1 MGMAEMRIT
10 CYGVTTIKWR
20 ASSVTCPI
28 GLSLSFEKIMCCN
41 KWHIMKVRRRISVL
55 VLVPFGLERA
65 KHYLYL
71 CHNTFKMHTRS
82 SLYIFSLLQQH
93 HHLLLH
99 QWVVCITMYMCAQTC
114 WRGYHLPVCSPCV
127 LRYHLYT
134 KCFCKVIMS
143 LHKWIQ
149 FSPISLLVAYSCMGD
164 NALLK
169 K

>member
-1 MGMAEMRIT
+1 MYCQEDYINALQQWKANMGMAEMRIT

-134 KCFCKVIMS
+134 
-143 LHKWIQ
+143 
-149 FSPISLLVAYSCMGD
+149 
-164 NALLK
+164 
-169 K
+169 